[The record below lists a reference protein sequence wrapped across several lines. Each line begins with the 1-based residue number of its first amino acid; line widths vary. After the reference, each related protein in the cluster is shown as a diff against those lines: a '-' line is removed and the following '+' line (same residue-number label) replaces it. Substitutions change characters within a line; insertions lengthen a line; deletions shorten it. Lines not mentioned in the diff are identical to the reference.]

1 MNGIKQG
8 RGRLLRRLAAIL
20 LRAVRGVVAVVKELN
35 YAQRRSTELFLARD
49 GYLIGP
55 ASPAATY
62 QEFLARTSGRLV
74 HEPSANSRIGGEPVV
89 LTAADRVTGS
99 PSGDRQPIW

>member
-8 RGRLLRRLAAIL
+8 TGRLLPHLAAIL
-20 LRAVRGVVAVVKELN
+20 LRAVRGVVGLVKELN

-55 ASPAATY
+55 ARPAATY
-62 QEFLARTSGRLV
+62 QEFLDRTSGRLV
-74 HEPSANSRIGGEPVV
+74 HEPSANARLGG
-89 LTAADRVTGS
+89 
-99 PSGDRQPIW
+99 QPIG

>member
-8 RGRLLRRLAAIL
+8 TGRRLRRLAAIL
-20 LRAVRGVVAVVKELN
+20 LRAVRGVVGLVKELN

-55 ASPAATY
+55 ARPAATY
-62 QEFLARTSGRLV
+62 QEFLDRTPGPLV
-74 HEPSANSRIGGEPVV
+74 HEPSASTRLGG
-89 LTAADRVTGS
+89 
-99 PSGDRQPIW
+99 QPIV

>member
-8 RGRLLRRLAAIL
+8 TGRLLARLAAIL
-20 LRAVRGVVAVVKELN
+20 LRAVRGVVGLIKELN

-55 ASPAATY
+55 ASPVATY
-62 QEFLARTSGRLV
+62 QEFLARTSGPLV
-74 HEPSANSRIGGEPVV
+74 HEPPASERLGG
-89 LTAADRVTGS
+89 
-99 PSGDRQPIW
+99 QPIV